1 MNKSESPYTGRKM
14 ALVCSLDS
22 KNRYYLCPDT
32 NTLILTNVYTKFDI
46 EEARQLRQ
54 SLLERIKA

>member
-14 ALVCSLDS
+14 TLVCNIDS

-46 EEARQLRQ
+46 EEARQLKQ
-54 SLLERIKA
+54 KLLQGMKA

>member
-1 MNKSESPYTGRKM
+1 MNKSESPYTGRQM
-14 ALVCSLDS
+14 ALVSNLNSRD
-22 KNRYYLCPDT
+22 RYYLCPDT

-54 SLLERIKA
+54 KLLQGIKA